1 MTSLALPSRTFH
13 RPSAADRLRDFLH
26 CARVLVLLILATGFA
41 SGQTKNGASIS
52 GQVSN
57 AATGSY
63 LNGALVLVTGTR
75 QSAITDREGRYEL
88 NNLPAGETTLAVS
101 FAGLDP
107 QQIRVVATPGQS
119 VVRNVELT
127 SSIYKMEKFTVAGER
142 EGTALAETLQRQAPN
157 VKNVISSDTFG
168 NVADGNIGDLLQ
180 HVVGITAD
188 YNGPDVRQ
196 VSIRGVSSALSS
208 VTMDGQHMASAQS
221 SGLGRSFEFEQA
233 SLGNIETIEVTKAAT
248 PDMEGSSIGGSVN
261 LVSKSAFDRAVPRT
275 FDYTLGFATRPH
287 TLRYNNSSWWKMPV
301 PGFGPSINFAYSD
314 VFGADRRIGLT
325 VNGTVHSLPWGGG
338 QSGLAFERR
347 ATPGPVF
354 TWQTRRIV
362 VGPTRSRAASGV
374 KLDYRWSDQTIISF
388 NTAYNYFHENGDT
401 RTNNLEYTARALAIV
416 DASGNRTG
424 GGFINP
430 NYSDNITR
438 IFAGGAGTFSNIS
451 ITTVDKSGRT
461 YVFQPSVRHR
471 FSGLQI
477 DYSLSYSN
485 AANWYDSSHDQPKFR
500 APNESKP
507 KGVVSMRLNNIGW
520 NVDRSKDPVWP
531 TVTQTQGPDMY
542 DLNNYGSLLLT
553 QNDQRGYDSVL
564 SGKFDV
570 RKDLALALPVIV
582 KSGLLWREQTRKV
595 WSESR
600 RYNYAGRDGIFGNAD
615 DNLNLA
621 QFLDTTRLHQD
632 DEERNFKHRG
642 GIPVWPNPYTVAKHQ
657 DQNPQLWRE
666 DVAFG
671 AQNKLQ
677 NQRLITEEIAAA
689 YLMSTVKL
697 GRTFSTMGGVRME
710 QTKLQGEGG
719 VNHITPA
726 ERTRRAAWVG
736 PVTDEE
742 ARRRAVAQF
751 GGRATNKGQYRNVFP
766 GIHFKYEPFN
776 GLLTRLSWSTGIGR
790 PAFGSIIPNETID
803 DNTQR
808 VTTSNPNL
816 VPQDAN
822 NFDLTLEYYFQPQG
836 MFSVGVFTKRIKN
849 YIYTDSS
856 QFVGGGPSNGFDG
869 QYEGYGIT
877 TSANGGTAI
886 IDGLEVSYQQQLTFL
901 PGWLKGFGVY
911 ANFTKLETEGNNS
924 AFQTGP
930 TSTAGG
936 TLPGFLSTSGNLGI
950 SYRGHGFDLRP
961 QGVYRGRYL
970 TSNSTDPALV
980 TYQEA
985 KITWSI
991 KTRYAFTRKLS
1002 VFLDL
1007 ENIFSEPVSKTHAL
1021 YPDRVILD
1029 YQFPTKIVGGITGRF

>member
-1 MTSLALPSRTFH
+1 LT
-13 RPSAADRLRDFLH
+13 
-26 CARVLVLLILATGFA
+26 I
-41 SGQTKNGASIS
+41 
-52 GQVSN
+52 
-57 AATGSY
+57 
-63 LNGALVLVTGTR
+63 
-75 QSAITDREGRYEL
+75 
-88 NNLPAGETTLAVS
+88 S

-107 QQIRVVATPGQS
+107 QLIRVPVGPGES
-119 VVRNVELT
+119 VTRNVDLT
-127 SSIYKMEKFTVAGER
+127 SAIYKMEKFTVAGER
-142 EGTALAETLQRQAPN
+142 EGTALAETLQRLAPN

-208 VTMDGQHMASAQS
+208 VTMDGQHMATAQS

-261 LVSKSAFDRAVPRT
+261 LVTKSAFDRVVPRT

-301 PGFGPSINFAYSD
+301 AGYGPSMNFSYTD
-314 VFGADRRIGLT
+314 VLGAQKKLGLT
-325 VNGTVHSLPWGGG
+325 LNGMVHSLPWGGG
-338 QSGLAFERR
+338 QSALAFERR
-347 ATPGPVF
+347 ATPGPVY
-354 TWQTRRIV
+354 TWQTRRVV
-362 VGPTRSRAASGV
+362 VGPTRSRAATGL
-374 KLDYRWSDQTIISF
+374 KLDYRWSDQTTLSF
-388 NTAYNYFHENGDT
+388 NTSYNYFHENGDT

-416 DASGNRTG
+416 DANGNRTG
-424 GGFINP
+424 GGFIHP
-430 NYSDNITR
+430 EYSDNITR
-438 IFAGGAGTFSNIS
+438 IFAGGAGTFSDIS

-471 FSGLQI
+471 FRGLQI
-477 DYSLSYSN
+477 DYSASYSS
-485 AANWYDSSHDQPKFR
+485 AANWYDSSHDQPKFK
-500 APNESKP
+500 APRESRP

-553 QNDQRGYDSVL
+553 QNDQRGYDTVL

-570 RKDLALALPVIV
+570 RKDLTLQRPLSIKA
-582 KSGLLWREQTRKV
+582 GMLWREQTRKV

-600 RYNYAGRDGIFGNAD
+600 RYNYAGADGVFGNAD
-615 DNLNLA
+615 DNQNMA
-621 QFLDTTRLHQD
+621 QFLDTTNYHQD
-632 DEERNFKHRG
+632 DEERNFKNRG
-642 GIPVWPNPYTVAKHQ
+642 GIPVWPNPYVVSRHQ
-657 DQNPQLWRE
+657 LENPGLWRE

-677 NQRLITEEIAAA
+677 NQRRITEQIAAA
-689 YLMSTVKL
+689 YLMGTLKL
-697 GRTFSTMGGVRME
+697 GRLSTMGGVRVE
-710 QTKLQGEGG
+710 ETRLEGEGG
-719 VNHITPA
+719 VNHVSA
-726 ERTRRAAWVG
+726 EERDRRAAWVG
-736 PVTDEE
+736 PVTDDE
-742 ARRRAVAQF
+742 ARRRATAQF

-766 GIHFKYEPFN
+766 GIHLKYEPVS
-776 GLLTRLSWSTGIGR
+776 GLLMRLSWSTGIGR

-808 VTTSNPNL
+808 ITISNPNL

-822 NFDLTLEYYFQPQG
+822 NFDLTAEYYFKPQG
-836 MFSVGVFTKRIKN
+836 MVSIGVFTKRIKN

-856 QFVGGGPSNGFDG
+856 QFVEGGPNNGFQG

-877 TSANGGTAI
+877 TSLNGGTAK
-886 IDGLEVSYQQQLTFL
+886 IDGLELSYQQQLTFL
-901 PGWLKGFGVY
+901 SGWLKGFGVY
-911 ANFTKLETEGNNS
+911 ANFTKLETEGDNS

-950 SYRGHGFDLRP
+950 SYRGYGFDIRP
-961 QGVYRGRYL
+961 QAVYRGRYL
-970 TSNSTDPALV
+970 TSNSADPALV

-985 KITWSI
+985 KTTWSI
-991 KTRYAFTRKLS
+991 KSRYAVTRRVS
-1002 VFLDL
+1002 IFLDL
-1007 ENIFSEPVSKTHAL
+1007 ENIFSEPVSKTYAL

-1029 YQFPTKIVGGITGRF
+1029 YQFPTKIVGGVTGRF

>member
-1 MTSLALPSRTFH
+1 MRSFTPPLSLHVLDVWSRVCAL
-13 RPSAADRLRDFLH
+13 
-26 CARVLVLLILATGFA
+26 LLLGLAPAFA
-41 SGQTKNGASIS
+41 QPAGRASLS

-57 AATGSY
+57 AATGVY
-63 LNGALVLVTGTR
+63 LQGAVVTVDGTSA
-75 QSAITDREGRYEL
+75 SAITDREGRYEL
-88 NNLPAGETTLAVS
+88 GQLPPGEVTLAVS
-101 FAGLDP
+101 FTGLDA
-107 QQIRVVATPGQS
+107 QQVRVQLAPGQRA
-119 VVRNVELT
+119 VRDIGLT
-127 SSIYKMEKFTVAGER
+127 SQIYRMEKFTVAGER

-208 VTMDGQHMASAQS
+208 VTMDGQHMATAQS

-261 LVSKSAFDRAVPRT
+261 LVSKSAFDRAVPRM
-275 FDYTLGFATRPH
+275 FDYTLGFATRPY

-301 PGFGPSINFAYSD
+301 PGFGPSLNFSYSD
-314 VFGADRRIGLT
+314 VLGAEKRLGISL
-325 VNGTVHSLPWGGG
+325 NGMVHSLPWGGG
-338 QSGLAFERR
+338 QSGLGFERR

-354 TWQTRRIV
+354 TWQTRRVV
-362 VGPTRSRAASGV
+362 VGPTRSRAATGV
-374 KLDYRWSDQTIISF
+374 KLDYRWSDRTTLSF
-388 NTAYNYFHENGDT
+388 NTSYNYFHENGDT

-416 DASGNRTG
+416 DANGNRTG
-424 GGFINP
+424 GGFIHP
-430 NYSDNITR
+430 DYRDNITR
-438 IFAGGAGTFSNIS
+438 IFAGGAGTFSDIA

-471 FSGLQI
+471 FPGLQI
-477 DYSLSYSN
+477 DYAVSYSN

-500 APNESKP
+500 APSESKP

-531 TVTQTQGPDMY
+531 TVTQTMGPDMY
-542 DLNNYGSLLLT
+542 NLNNYGNLLLT

-570 RKDLALALPVIV
+570 RKDLAWRRKVIL
-582 KSGLLWREQTRKV
+582 KTGLLWREQTRKV

-600 RYNYAGRDGIFGNAD
+600 RYNYAGADGIFGNAD
-615 DNLNLA
+615 DNVNLA
-621 QFLDTTRLHQD
+621 QFLDTTAYHKD
-632 DEERNFKHRG
+632 DEERNFRNRG
-642 GIPVWPNPYTVAKHQ
+642 GIPVWPNPYLVSKHQ
-657 DQNPQLWRE
+657 DRNPQMWRE

-677 NQRLITEEIAAA
+677 NQRKISEAISAA
-689 YLMSTVKL
+689 YAMGTVNF
-697 GRTFSTMGGVRME
+697 GRWSTMGGVRME
-710 QTKLQGEGG
+710 ATRLAGEGG
-719 VNHITPA
+719 VNHISPE
-726 ERTRRAAWVG
+726 ERARRLAWVG
-736 PVTDEE
+736 PVTDDE
-742 ARRRAVAQF
+742 ARRRAAAQF
-751 GGRATNKGQYRNVFP
+751 GGRATNRGKYRNVFP
-766 GIHFKYEPFN
+766 GLHFKYEPLS

-808 VTTSNPNL
+808 VTISNPNL
-816 VPQDAN
+816 VPQDSN
-822 NFDLTLEYYFQPQG
+822 NFDLTLEYYFKPQG
-836 MFSVGVFTKRIKN
+836 MFSVGLFTKRIEN

-856 QFVGGGPSNGFDG
+856 QFVAGGSNNGFQG

-877 TSANGGTAI
+877 TSANGGTAK

-901 PGWLKGFGVY
+901 PGWLKGFGLY

-936 TLPGFLSTSGNLGI
+936 TLPGFLNTSGNLGL

-961 QGVYRGRYL
+961 QAVYRGRYL
-970 TSNSTDPALV
+970 ISNSADPALV
-980 TYQEA
+980 TWQEA
-985 KITWSI
+985 KTTWSI
-991 KTRYAFTRKLS
+991 KTRYAFSRRLG

-1007 ENIFSEPVSKTHAL
+1007 ENIFSEPVQKTYAA

-1029 YQFPTKIVGGITGRF
+1029 YQFPTKIVAGITGRF

>member
-1 MTSLALPSRTFH
+1 MTYSFTPSSVFPRFH
-13 RPSAADRLRDFLH
+13 RVGCFLVCFHAVRLLG
-26 CARVLVLLILATGFA
+26 LLGVAPFVAFGQAQSGAT
-41 SGQTKNGASIS
+41 IR

-57 AATGSY
+57 VATGSY
-63 LNGALVLVTGTR
+63 LNGAVVLVAGTV
-75 QSAITDREGRYEL
+75 QSVITDREGRYEL
-88 NNLPAGETTLAVS
+88 VNLPPGEVTLSVS
-101 FAGLDP
+101 FSGLDP
-107 QQIRVVATPGQS
+107 QQIRVASAPGQS

-127 SSIYKMEKFTVAGER
+127 SPIYKMEKFTVAGER

-208 VTMDGQHMASAQS
+208 VTMDGQHIASAQS

-261 LVSKSAFDRAVPRT
+261 LVTKSAFDRAVPRT
-275 FDYTLGFATRPH
+275 FDYTLGFATRPQ

-301 PGFGPSINFAYSD
+301 AGYGPSMNFSYSD
-314 VFGADRRIGLT
+314 VLGQEKKIGLT

-347 ATPGPVF
+347 ATPGPVY
-354 TWQTRRIV
+354 TWQTRRID
-362 VGPTRSRAASGV
+362 VGPTRSRAATSV
-374 KLDYRWSDQTIISF
+374 KLDYRWSDRTTVSF

-401 RTNNLEYTARALAIV
+401 RTNNLEYTARAIAIV
-416 DASGNRTG
+416 DAGGNRTG
-424 GGFINP
+424 GGFIHP

-438 IFAGGAGTFSNIS
+438 IFAGGTGTFSDIS

-471 FSGLQI
+471 FPGLQI

-500 APNESKP
+500 APSESRP

-520 NVDRSKDPVWP
+520 NVDRSKDLVWP
-531 TVTQTQGPDMY
+531 TVTQTQGPNMY
-542 DLNNYGSLLLT
+542 DLNNYGALLLT
-553 QNDQRGYDSVL
+553 QNDQRGNDAVI

-570 RKDLALALPVIV
+570 KKELAWRRPVTL

-600 RYNYAGRDGIFGNAD
+600 RYNYAGLDGIFGNAD
-615 DNLNLA
+615 DNLNMA
-621 QFLDTTRLHQD
+621 QFLDTTELHRD
-632 DEERNFKHRG
+632 DEERNFKNRG
-642 GIPVWPNPYTVAKHQ
+642 GIPVWPNPYNVAKHQ
-657 DQNPQLWRE
+657 DQNPRLWRE

-677 NQRLITEEIAAA
+677 NQRLISEQIAAA
-689 YLMSTVKL
+689 YVMGTAKF
-697 GRTFSTMGGVRME
+697 GRFSTMGGVRVE
-710 QTKLQGEGG
+710 ETRLEGEGG
-719 VNHITPA
+719 VSYLSPE
-726 ERTRRAAWVG
+726 ERARRAVWVG
-736 PVTDEE
+736 TVTDDE

-766 GIHFKYEPFN
+766 GIHFKYEPFG

-803 DNTQR
+803 DTTQR

-816 VPQDAN
+816 VPQNSN
-822 NFDLTLEYYFQPQG
+822 NYDLTLEYYFKAQG
-836 MFSVGVFTKRIKN
+836 MVSVGVFTKRIKN

-856 QFVGGGPSNGFDG
+856 QFIAGGPNNGFQG
-869 QYEGYGIT
+869 QHEGYGIT
-877 TSANGGTAI
+877 TSANGGTAK

-911 ANFTKLETEGNNS
+911 ANFTKLQTEGDNS

-936 TLPGFLSTSGNLGI
+936 TLPGFLTTSGNIGI

-961 QGVYRGRYL
+961 QAVYRGGYL
-970 TSNSTDPALV
+970 TSNSTDPSLV
-980 TYQEA
+980 TYQET
-985 KITWSI
+985 KTTWSV
-991 KTRYAFTRKLS
+991 KTRYAFTRRLS

-1007 ENIFSEPVSKTHAL
+1007 ENIFSEPVSKTYAL

-1029 YQFPTKIVGGITGRF
+1029 YQFPTKIVGGLTGRF

>member
-1 MTSLALPSRTFH
+1 ML
-13 RPSAADRLRDFLH
+13 
-26 CARVLVLLILATGFA
+26 A
-41 SGQTKNGASIS
+41 SGVLRRACGAGVAFLLWLSPALTFAQTTGTVS
-52 GQVSN
+52 GRVSN
-57 AATGSY
+57 AATKSY
-63 LNGALVLVTGTR
+63 LHGAIVQLSDSDHST
-75 QSAITDREGRYEL
+75 ITDREGRFDL
-88 NNLPAGETTLAVS
+88 RNVRPGDVTLLVS
-101 FAGLDP
+101 FTGLDA
-107 QQIRVVATPGQS
+107 QQIRLAVAPGQT
-119 VVRNVELT
+119 VQRDVELT
-127 SSIYKMEKFTVAGER
+127 SQIYKLEKFTVAGER

-261 LVSKSAFDRAVPRT
+261 LVTKSAFDRSVPRA
-275 FDYTLGFATRPH
+275 FDYTLGFATRPY

-301 PGFGPSINFAYSD
+301 AGYGPSMNFSYTD
-314 VFGADRRIGLT
+314 VLGAEKRIGITL
-325 VNGTVHSLPWGGG
+325 NGMVHSLPWGGG
-338 QSGLAFERR
+338 QSGLGFERR
-347 ATPGPVF
+347 ATPGPVY
-354 TWQTRRIV
+354 TWQTRRVV
-362 VGPTRSRAASGV
+362 VGPTRSRAATSV
-374 KLDYRWSDQTIISF
+374 KLDYRWSDRTTLSF
-388 NTAYNYFHENGDT
+388 NTSYNYFHENGDT
-401 RTNNLEYTARALAIV
+401 RTNTLEYTARQLAIV

-424 GGFINP
+424 GGFIHP
-430 NYSDNITR
+430 NYADNITR
-438 IFAGGAGTFSNIS
+438 ILAGGAGTFSNIA

-471 FSGLQI
+471 FPGMEI
-477 DYSLSYSN
+477 DYAISYSN
-485 AANWYDSSHDQPKFR
+485 AANWYDSSHDKPKFK

-531 TVTQTQGPDMY
+531 TVIQTAGPDMY
-542 DLNNYGSLLLT
+542 DLNNYGNLLLT

-570 RKDLALALPVIV
+570 RKDLALRRPVIL
-582 KSGLLWREQTRKV
+582 KTGLLWREQTRKV

-600 RYNYAGRDGIFGNAD
+600 RYDYAGADGIFGNAD
-615 DNLNLA
+615 DNLNLG
-621 QFLDTTRLHQD
+621 QFLDTTEYHKD
-632 DEERNFKHRG
+632 DEERNFKDRG
-642 GIPVWPNPYTVAKHQ
+642 GIPVWPNPYEVAKHQ
-657 DQNPQLWRE
+657 DRNPQLWRE

-677 NQRLITEEIAAA
+677 NQRKITEAIAAA
-689 YLMSTVKL
+689 YVMGTVRF
-697 GRTFSTMGGVRME
+697 GRFSTMGGVRVE
-710 QTKLQGEGG
+710 ETRLEGEGG
-719 VNHITPA
+719 VNYISPE
-726 ERTRRAAWVG
+726 ERARRAAWVG
-736 PVTDEE
+736 AVTDDE
-742 ARRRAVAQF
+742 ARRRATAQF

-766 GIHFKYEPFN
+766 GIHFKYEPLN

-790 PAFGSIIPNETID
+790 PAFGSIIPNESID

-808 VTTSNPNL
+808 VTMSNPNL
-816 VPQDAN
+816 VPQEAN
-822 NFDLTLEYYFQPQG
+822 NFDFTIEYYFKPQG
-836 MFSVGVFTKRIKN
+836 MVSVGLFTKRIKN

-856 QFVGGGPSNGFDG
+856 QFVSGGSNNGFDG

-877 TSANGGTAI
+877 TSANGGTAT
-886 IDGLEVSYQQQLTFL
+886 IDGLELSYQQQLTFL
-901 PGWLKGFGVY
+901 PSWLKGFGVY
-911 ANFTKLETEGNNS
+911 ANFTKLETEGDNS

-930 TSTAGG
+930 SSTAGG
-936 TLPGFLSTSGNLGI
+936 TLAGFLNESGNLGI
-950 SYRGHGFDLRP
+950 SYRGYGFDLRP
-961 QGVYRGRYL
+961 QAVYRGRYL
-970 TSNSTDPALV
+970 ISNSTDPALV
-980 TYQEA
+980 TYQES
-985 KITWSI
+985 KITYSI
-991 KTRYAFTRKLS
+991 KSRYAFSRRLS
-1002 VFLDL
+1002 FFLDL
-1007 ENIFSEPVSKTHAL
+1007 ENIFSEPVSKTYAL

>member
-1 MTSLALPSRTFH
+1 MKQLPPENPVSYQSHGDRFFGAF
-13 RPSAADRLRDFLH
+13 RSAGL
-26 CARVLVLLILATGFA
+26 LVLLALVNGLAFGQPKTG
-41 SGQTKNGASIS
+41 SGIS

-63 LNGALVLVTGTR
+63 LNGALVLVTGTQ
-75 QSAITDREGRYEL
+75 QSAIADREGRYEL
-88 NNLPAGETTLAVS
+88 NNLPVGENTLVVS
-101 FAGLDP
+101 FSGLDA
-107 QQIRVVATPGQS
+107 QQIRVMVAPGQNL
-119 VVRNVELT
+119 VRNVELT

-301 PGFGPSINFAYSD
+301 PGYGPSINFSYSD
-314 VFGADRRIGLT
+314 VFGAEKKIGIT

-347 ATPGPVF
+347 ATPGPVY

-362 VGPTRSRAASGV
+362 VGPTRSRAATGV
-374 KLDYRWSDQTIISF
+374 KLDYRWSDRTTVSF

-401 RTNNLEYTARALAIV
+401 RTNNLEYTARAIAIL
-416 DASGNRTG
+416 DANGNRTG
-424 GGFINP
+424 GGFIHP

-438 IFAGGAGTFSNIS
+438 ILGGGFSDIA

-471 FSGLQI
+471 FPGLQI

-485 AANWYDSSHDQPKFR
+485 AANWYDSSHDQPKFK
-500 APNESKP
+500 APGESKP
-507 KGVVSMRLNNIGW
+507 KGVVSMRLNNLGW

-531 TVTQTQGPDMY
+531 TVTQTAGPDMY
-542 DLNNYGSLLLT
+542 DLNNYGNLLLT

-564 SGKFDV
+564 SGKFDLKKELTLV
-570 RKDLALALPVIV
+570 RPVTL
-582 KSGLLWREQTRKV
+582 KTGLLWREQTRKV

-600 RYNYAGRDGIFGNAD
+600 RYNYAGRDGIFGNGD
-615 DNLNLA
+615 DNLNMA
-621 QFLDTTRLHQD
+621 QFLDTSNYHKD
-632 DEERNFKHRG
+632 DEERNFRNRG
-642 GIPVWPNPYTVAKHQ
+642 GIPVWPNPYVVARHQ
-657 DQNPQLWRE
+657 DENPQLWRE

-677 NQRLITEEIAAA
+677 NQRLIIEQIAAA
-689 YLMSTVKL
+689 YLMGTV
-697 GRTFSTMGGVRME
+697 RFSRFSTMGGVRVE
-710 QTKLQGEGG
+710 ETRLEGEGG
-719 VNHITPA
+719 VNYISPE
-726 ERTRRAAWVG
+726 ERARRASWVG
-736 PVTDEE
+736 VVTDDE

-751 GGRATNKGQYRNVFP
+751 GGRARNKGQYRNVFP
-766 GIHFKYEPFN
+766 GIHFKYEPFG
-776 GLLTRLSWSTGIGR
+776 GLLTRLSWSTGVGR

-808 VTTSNPNL
+808 VTISNPNL
-816 VPQDAN
+816 VPQDSN
-822 NFDLTLEYYFQPQG
+822 NFDLTLEYYFKSQG
-836 MFSVGVFTKRIKN
+836 MVSVGIFTKRIEN
-849 YIYTDSS
+849 YIFTDSS
-856 QFVGGGPSNGFDG
+856 QFVAGGAGNGFQG
-869 QYEGYGIT
+869 QYEGYGLT
-877 TSANGGTAI
+877 TSSNGGTAQ
-886 IDGLEVSYQQQLTFL
+886 IDGLELSYQQQLTFL
-901 PGWLKGFGVY
+901 RGWLKGFGIY
-911 ANFTKLETEGNNS
+911 ANFTKLQTEGNNS

-936 TLPGFLSTSGNLGI
+936 TLPGFLSTSGNVGI
-950 SYRGHGFDLRP
+950 SYRGHGIDFRP
-961 QGVYRGRYL
+961 QAVFRGRYL
-970 TSNSTDPALV
+970 ISNSTDPALV

-985 KITWSI
+985 KVTWSV
-991 KTRYAFTRKLS
+991 KSRYAFTRRLS

-1007 ENIFSEPVSKTHAL
+1007 ENIFSEPVSKTYAL

-1029 YQFPTKIVGGITGRF
+1029 YQFPTKIVAGITGRF